1 MVILMKLFHSW
12 ILVVLI
18 ASVLIAPQTIAAVYG
33 NLASILLSHRQAI
46 EHQKYSEQIITY
58 YQSSREL
65 WPSDHSQFRL
75 VYANYLITGSSMFVT
90 DDLKVARFLELAGG
104 YLQRDLLSDAQVWAR
119 YALMVEEQSD
129 AYCYLGQVALAE
141 GHLNLAV
148 SYYRQAWQ
156 LDKFLYPINRVQ
168 CAYNLTWIY
177 YREKNWA
184 EGDIWLEKYKL
195 LLDGNLL
202 VQDWRELGRLNLM
215 GGRIQRVRELFDYAV
230 GSMPDNPWI
239 YASFTALYLEEDLV
253 LDALRVCQAAPSE
266 IKTDNSLLRQCGR
279 VFYVLEDWDQ
289 AAIIYQEVVDQN
301 PDNVWAYYRLAD
313 IHMQLDRLD
322 LAYFYATQSHKLA
335 PEDLSVSL
343 AVGLLYEKLGHST
356 VALDVYYSALEAHP
370 GDDKLKEAISRLAD

>member
-1 MVILMKLFHSW
+1 MKSFHSW

-18 ASVLIAPQTIAAVYG
+18 ASVLTSPRAIAAVYG
-33 NLASILLSHRQAI
+33 NLASVLLSHRQAI
-46 EHQKYSEQIITY
+46 GHPGHSEQVLAY
-58 YQSSREL
+58 YQSSRDL

-129 AYCYLGQVALAE
+129 AYCYLGQVAMAE
-141 GHLNLAV
+141 GHLNSAE
-148 SYYRQAWQ
+148 SYYRQAWE
-156 LDKFLYPINRVQ
+156 LDKFLYPPNRVQ
-168 CAYNLTWIY
+168 CAYNLTWIH
-177 YREKNWA
+177 YREQNWA
-184 EGDIWLEKYKL
+184 EGDIWLEQYKF
-195 LLDGNLL
+195 LLDENLL

-253 LDALRVCQAAPSE
+253 LDALRVCQAAPPE

-279 VFYVLEDWDQ
+279 VFYGVEDWDQ

-313 IHMQLDRLD
+313 IHMHLGQVDQ
-322 LAYFYATQSHKLA
+322 AYLYATQSYRLA

-343 AVGLLYEKLGHST
+343 AVGSLYEKLGYST
-356 VALDVYYSALEAHP
+356 VALEVYYSALRIHP
-370 GDDKLKEAISRLAD
+370 EDDKLREAISRLEH